1 VATHGQLTSHGKTND
16 TTTND
21 ETVVDFLI
29 FFGGCVGG
37 GGGGI
42 VGQAMC
48 QQIGRC
54 DVVSGEAI
62 GGARCNGDEDGRS
75 EVVGDDV
82 EHLVAAKAAQ
92 GVVRGVALSGLF

>member
-1 VATHGQLTSHGKTND
+1 
-16 TTTND
+16 
-21 ETVVDFLI
+21 
-29 FFGGCVGG
+29 
-37 GGGGI
+37 
-42 VGQAMC
+42 MC

-92 GVVRGVALSGLF
+92 GVVRCGRQGFFESSFFFIFILDSTRFSFSHRYFS